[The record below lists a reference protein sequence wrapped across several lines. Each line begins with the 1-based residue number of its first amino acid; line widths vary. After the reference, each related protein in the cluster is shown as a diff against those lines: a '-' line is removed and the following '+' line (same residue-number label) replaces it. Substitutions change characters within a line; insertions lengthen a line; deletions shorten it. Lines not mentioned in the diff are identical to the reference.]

1 MAEQVIKIMGKNG
14 IHARPAGI
22 FVKQANHF
30 QSAVSLKFGDRKVN
44 AKSIMNIMSLGL
56 VHGSEVMLITEG
68 PDEDKAL
75 DTLVNLVNSDFALE
89 E

>member
-1 MAEQVIKIMGKNG
+1 MPEQVVKIMGENG

-30 QSAVSLKFGDRKVN
+30 QSTVSLQFGDKKVN

-56 VHGSEVMLITEG
+56 VHGSEIKLITEG

-75 DTLVNLVNSDFALE
+75 EALTNLVNSNFVLE